1 MTPQWERRILLTRI
15 RRTRSFGLELENAA
29 MATLGAHGA
38 KGGVDRTHPTQP
50 KLLGISS
57 GAAVNKQLAEVSEAL
72 LDNKRVGDQA

>member
-1 MTPQWERRILLTRI
+1 
-15 RRTRSFGLELENAA
+15 